1 MMKNGK
7 ALQKEDGFFSTRKRP
22 KFALNEMKQRE
33 SSERS
38 EKTRRDPSSRTESFD
53 TREKCVWME
62 RSGRP
67 TLQSFQEM
75 FEFSHIQHLAE
86 WWQQTGAAH
95 THTFDRAQMEINLIL
110 VTSERIGRN
119 FAWKNRWKGEWEWPW
134 WRRKKEAEKML
145 LKEKLFHSHARWCK
159 KGAKKTFPTFFI
171 RMFFAAADGHEKY
184 ATDWACREPLKER
197 EELLWVGPFID
208 LKGFQ
213 NSFFAPH
220 TRLHTRRFIER

>member
-22 KFALNEMKQRE
+22 KFALNEMKQRK

-53 TREKCVWME
+53 TREKCVWMG
-62 RSGRP
+62 RSGKP

-75 FEFSHIQHLAE
+75 FEFSHIQHNNI
-86 WWQQTGAAH
+86 WQSDGSRPGLH
-95 THTFDRAQMEINLIL
+95 THTHSLDRSQMEINLIL

-119 FAWKNRWKGEWEWPW
+119 SAWKNRWKGEREWPW

-171 RMFFAAADGHEKY
+171 RMFFCCCCCWWPWKICYRLSLSWKRG
-184 ATDWACREPLKER
+184 R
-197 EELLWVGPFID
+197 
-208 LKGFQ
+208 
-213 NSFFAPH
+213 NSFESVH
-220 TRLHTRRFIER
+220 SST